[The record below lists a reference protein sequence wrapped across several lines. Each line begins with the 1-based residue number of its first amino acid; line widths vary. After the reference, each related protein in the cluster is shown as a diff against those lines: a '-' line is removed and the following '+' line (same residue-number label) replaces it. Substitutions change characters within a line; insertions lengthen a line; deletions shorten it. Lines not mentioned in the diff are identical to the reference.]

1 MPVWVVTSSLCGLA
15 RSARLAAA
23 GECNQTT
30 VFQMRETVPN
40 ATEKVRGA
48 EVVAS
53 LCLATDLAMGI
64 PFEHGLHA
72 TLVTTRLCRA
82 LGADRET
89 LSRTYYA
96 CLLMYAGCTVDGD
109 VRSRIFGGSLTEHH
123 THRQFGSRVESLTG
137 VVGALPSPDAF
148 LPQRAWELVAGLP
161 RAVRFISGHLA
172 PLCEVAGMLA
182 ERLGVP
188 ESIHEMF
195 PMLTERWD
203 GNSVLKRAR
212 GEEIPLPLRIIHVGR
227 DAAYQRLIGD
237 DVYVKDVVRSRSG
250 KAFDPEV
257 VSAFLDNADEVLGP
271 ADLPPTAWE
280 DVLDAEPQPQLM
292 LQGPAIDRAL
302 RAMGA
307 FSDLVSPYFTGHS
320 AGVADLAATAAK
332 LHGFADHEVKAIR
345 RAGFVHDIG
354 RTAVSSRVWN
364 KPGPLNADER
374 EQGRLHP
381 YHTERVLSRSPFLA
395 EIGSIAMA
403 HHERLDGSGYHRAL
417 DATSLSPAS
426 RLLAAADAFQSKTEP
441 RPYREALSP
450 EKATS
455 TLAAKARQGGFDP
468 AMVTAI
474 VEAAGQKAPTF
485 ERPGGLTE
493 RELEV
498 LGLLARGHQTKQI
511 ARHLEI
517 SPKTVDRHI
526 QNGYRK
532 IGVSSRAAATLFAA
546 ENGLVSR

>member
-1 MPVWVVTSSLCGLA
+1 
-15 RSARLAAA
+15 
-23 GECNQTT
+23 
-30 VFQMRETVPN
+30 MRETVPKT
-40 ATEKVRGA
+40 TEQVRAA
-48 EVVAS
+48 EVIAS
-53 LCLATDLAMGI
+53 LCLATDLAMGF

-72 TLVTTRLCRA
+72 TLVTMRLCKA
-82 LGADRET
+82 LEADQET

-96 CLLMYAGCTVDGD
+96 CLLMYAGCTVEGE
-109 VRSRIFGGSLTEHH
+109 VRSEIFGGSLTEHH
-123 THRQFGSRVESLTG
+123 THRQFGSRVESLSG
-137 VVGALPSPDAF
+137 VVGAVPSPDAN
-148 LPQRAWELVAGLP
+148 LPHRAWEVVTGLP
-161 RAVRFISGHLA
+161 RAARFISGHFA

-188 ESIHEMF
+188 KSIHEMF
-195 PMLTERWD
+195 PVLTERWD
-203 GNSVLKRAR
+203 GKSVLKRAS
-212 GEEIPLPLRIIHVGR
+212 GDEIPLPLRIIHVGR

-237 DVYVKDVVRSRSG
+237 DAYVKEVVRSRSG
-250 KAFDPEV
+250 KAFDPDV
-257 VSAFLDNADEVLGP
+257 VSIFLDNADEVLGP
-271 ADLPPTAWE
+271 TEPPSTAWE

-292 LQGPAIDRAL
+292 LHGPAIDRAL

-307 FSDLVSPYFTGHS
+307 FSDLVSPYLSGHS
-320 AGVADLAATAAK
+320 SGVADLAATAAE
-332 LHGFADHEVKAIR
+332 LHGFADDEVKAIR

-364 KPGPLNADER
+364 KPGSLTADER
-374 EQGRLHP
+374 EQARLHP

-417 DATSLSPAS
+417 DVTSLSPAS
-426 RLLAAADAFQSKTEP
+426 RLLAAADAFQSKIEP

-455 TLAAKARQGGFDP
+455 TLADKAKQGGFDP
-468 AMVTAI
+468 AMVTA
-474 VEAAGQKAPTF
+474 VAEAAGQKPPTI

-511 ARHLEI
+511 ARHLGI

-526 QNGYRK
+526 QNSYRK
-532 IGVSSRAAATLFAA
+532 MGVSSRAAATLFAA